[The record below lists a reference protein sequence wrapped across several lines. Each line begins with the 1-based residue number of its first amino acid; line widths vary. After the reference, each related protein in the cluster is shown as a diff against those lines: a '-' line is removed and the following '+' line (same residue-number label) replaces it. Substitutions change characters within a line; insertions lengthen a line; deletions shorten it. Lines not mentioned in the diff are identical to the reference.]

1 MTQGSPFFTYDR
13 LATQMAIA
21 PTDPTLPLAGEFWH
35 EGELAILV
43 GQAGVGKSAMAF
55 QIAFG
60 IATGTATASGFDV
73 GLPPQAVLI
82 LDHENDD
89 RDIRSRLDLDFEV
102 PQNIWRADISPDVAL
117 HNLDGYLTYLEG
129 LILALGTK
137 VIIIDNIAWL
147 TFGSS
152 QQDIHKEAA
161 NLMRGLMR
169 LRKKLEVSVLVIAH
183 RNKADHGY
191 LDISSVAGS
200 SNVTRFVPAVFGMA
214 HFPTDETQLYFKQIK
229 FGRGR
234 PARWTTNSV
243 LVGALQMDNY
253 LKVITDAT
261 DVVRERDLFRESGG
275 SKSDMARELLKETSM
290 TDAQIAKQLD
300 VSPQLVNKLRNSTE
314 S

>member
-1 MTQGSPFFTYDR
+1 MISFFTYDR
-13 LATQMAIA
+13 LARQMAIA
-21 PTDPTLPLAGEFWH
+21 PTLPTLPLAGEFWH

-43 GQAGVGKSAMAF
+43 GQAGVGKSAMAL
-55 QIAFG
+55 QIGLG
-60 IATGTATASGFDV
+60 IAMGKTTTPGLDV
-73 GLPPQAVLI
+73 GTEPQSVLI
-82 LDHENDD
+82 LDHENDE
-89 RDIRSRLDLDFEV
+89 RDIRSRLDLNFQIPAD
-102 PQNIWRADISPDVAL
+102 IWRADISPDVAL
-117 HNLDGYLTYLEG
+117 HNLDGYLTHLEG

-169 LRKKLEVSVLVIAH
+169 LRKKLDVSILVIAH
-183 RNKADHGY
+183 RNKADQGY

-200 SNVTRFVPAVFGMA
+200 SNVTRFVPSVFGMA

-234 PARWTTNSV
+234 PAKWTTSSV
-243 LVGALQMDNY
+243 LVGQLQMDQY
-253 LKVITDAT
+253 LKVVTDASN
-261 DVVRERDLFRESGG
+261 VVRERDLFKEKAD
-275 SKSDMARELLKETSM
+275 SKSDMVRELLASEPSL
-290 TDAQIAKQLD
+290 TDAQIASQLD
-300 VSPQLVNKLRNSTE
+300 VSKQLVNKLRNSTE

>member
-1 MTQGSPFFTYDR
+1 MSVFFTYER

-21 PTDPTLPLAGEFWH
+21 PTEPTLPLAGEFWH

-60 IATGTATASGFDV
+60 IATGTTTAQGFEV
-73 GLPPQAVLI
+73 GLNPRAVLI

-89 RDIRSRLDLDFEV
+89 RDIRSRIESGYDV
-102 PQNIWRADISPDVAL
+102 PHNIWRADISPDVAL
-117 HNLDGYLTYLEG
+117 ENLDGYLTHLEH
-129 LILALGTK
+129 LILSLG
-137 VIIIDNIAWL
+137 VRDIIIDNIAWL

-169 LRKKLEVSVLVIAH
+169 LRKKLDVSILVVAH
-183 RNKADHGY
+183 RNKADNGY

-214 HFPTDETQLYFKQIK
+214 HCPGDETRIYFKQIK

-234 PARWTTNSV
+234 AAKWTTNSV
-243 LVGALQMDNY
+243 LTGSLQMDNY
-253 LKVITDAT
+253 LKVVTDAS
-261 DVVRERDLFRESGG
+261 DLVRERDLFKDSGD
-275 SKSDMARELLKETSM
+275 SKSDMVRELLASEPNKS
-290 TDAQIAKQLD
+290 DNQIAVQIG
-300 VSPQLVNKLRNSTE
+300 VSKQLVNKLRNS
-314 S
+314 SAS

>member
-1 MTQGSPFFTYDR
+1 
-13 LATQMAIA
+13 
-21 PTDPTLPLAGEFWH
+21 
-35 EGELAILV
+35 
-43 GQAGVGKSAMAF
+43 MAF

-60 IATGTATASGFDV
+60 IATGTATAPGFDV

-234 PARWTTNSV
+234 PAKWTPNSV
-243 LVGALQMDNY
+243 LVGALQMDKY

-261 DVVRERDLFRESGG
+261 DVVRERDLFRESGE

-300 VSPQLVNKLRNSTE
+300 VSPQLVNTLRHKQNS
-314 S
+314 